1 MFKNV
6 ILYALKLNLFSMTVL
21 PLFNKSRSANL
32 FVFYAGYFVLH
43 RNDIEYFTKNDN
55 EFISQHFF
63 FTIYCSDECV
73 NPHTNKLYS
82 VCCYKRLWNSL
93 SGALCEATVGPQEK
107 MSHDSLHR
115 ITQSTTLPTLGE
127 FIIYTVVLWI
137 E

>member
-1 MFKNV
+1 MLFYMLLNWIYLVWLFCPFLINPEAQIYSFFMQV
-6 ILYALKLNLFSMTVL
+6 ISFYTETTLNTSRKMIMNLF
-21 PLFNKSRSANL
+21 PN
-32 FVFYAGYFVLH
+32 
-43 RNDIEYFTKNDN
+43 I
-55 EFISQHFF
+55 FF

-73 NPHTNKLYS
+73 DPHTNKLYS